1 LIDIMESYL
10 TGRGNSSESDSAED
24 SGFRSYLSDQ
34 PKQATV
40 PVNASDSDQDEQVE
54 VVYQEAD
61 CPKVEVVSVEGKPQR
76 IVIHL
81 PDGKL
86 LEISCEY

>member
-1 LIDIMESYL
+1 MESYL
-10 TGRGNSSESDSAED
+10 TGRGDSSGDVLPSSEDE
-24 SGFRSYLSDQ
+24 GFRSYLSDD
-34 PKQATV
+34 PKHVIPPAE
-40 PVNASDSDQDEQVE
+40 AERKEDEHVE
-54 VVYQEAD
+54 VVYDEAN
-61 CPKVEVVSVEGKPQR
+61 CPKVEVVSSDGKPRR

>member
-1 LIDIMESYL
+1 MESYL
-10 TGRGNSSESDSAED
+10 TGRGDSSGDVLPASEEE
-24 SGFRSYLSDQ
+24 GFRSYLSDD
-34 PKQATV
+34 PKHMIPPAETERKE
-40 PVNASDSDQDEQVE
+40 DEHVE
-54 VVYQEAD
+54 VVYDEAN
-61 CPKVEVVSVEGKPQR
+61 CPKVEVVSSEGKPRR

>member
-1 LIDIMESYL
+1 MESYL
-10 TGRGNSSESDSAED
+10 TGRGDSSGDVLPGSEEE
-24 SGFRSYLSDQ
+24 GFRSYLDDD
-34 PKQATV
+34 PKQVISPAE
-40 PVNASDSDQDEQVE
+40 SDVQENEQVE
-54 VVYQEAD
+54 VVYDEAN
-61 CPKVEVVSVEGKPQR
+61 CPKVEVVSSEGKPRR

>member
-1 LIDIMESYL
+1 MESYL
-10 TGRGNSSESDSAED
+10 TGRGDSSENILPADEEE
-24 SGFRSYLSDQ
+24 GFRSYLDDD
-34 PKQATV
+34 PKQVA
-40 PVNASDSDQDEQVE
+40 PPAEPDGKENEQVE
-54 VVYQEAD
+54 VVYDEAN
-61 CPKVEVVSVEGKPQR
+61 CPKVEVVSSEGKPRR

>member
-1 LIDIMESYL
+1 MESYL
-10 TGRGNSSESDSAED
+10 TGRGDSSGDVLPDSEEE
-24 SGFRSYLSDQ
+24 GFRSYLDDD
-34 PKQATV
+34 PKQVVSPAESEV
-40 PVNASDSDQDEQVE
+40 KENEQVE
-54 VVYQEAD
+54 VVYDEAN
-61 CPKVEVVSVEGKPQR
+61 CPKVEVVSSEGKPRR

>member
-1 LIDIMESYL
+1 MESYL
-10 TGRGNSSESDSAED
+10 TGRGDSTENTLP
-24 SGFRSYLSDQ
+24 SPEEQGFRSYLGDA
-34 PKQATV
+34 PKQVMSPAE
-40 PVNASDSDQDEQVE
+40 PDGRQDEQVE
-54 VVYQEAD
+54 VLYDEAN
-61 CPKVEVVSVEGKPQR
+61 CPKVEVVSSEGKPRR

>member
-1 LIDIMESYL
+1 MESYL
-10 TGRGNSSESDSAED
+10 TGRGDSPGNVLPASEDD
-24 SGFRSYLSDQ
+24 GFRSYLDDP
-34 PKQATV
+34 PKQVT
-40 PVNASDSDQDEQVE
+40 PPSESDAREDEQVD
-54 VVYQEAD
+54 VVYDEAN
-61 CPKVEVVSVEGKPQR
+61 CPKVEVVSSEGKPRR